1 VPPADC
7 VRPYTLCDPCQKPAI
22 VQRREPSTISPVESF
37 YAFTLNQ
44 NGTHMTQQIQTSRS
58 NGNDTNQNIAG
69 RVGGLGKGLVIVAAA
84 ASLGACAED
93 AAQFAARHAG
103 TPADEAE
110 AVAGL
115 SASLTAL
122 LTEHGLTAAPA
133 GQAPDLILRCLVTD
147 ARSGSRFKRMV
158 VGLGAGKARL
168 QLQVSLIDP
177 RINQQPVLSFETAST
192 TGSSPGAAIPV
203 GPGGAIGAV
212 GGAYGFY
219 KGTKAGLPAEEAQTE
234 KKIDGQLKIYFTAQG
249 WKYLDPV
256 KAG

>member
-1 VPPADC
+1 MA
-7 VRPYTLCDPCQKPAI
+7 
-22 VQRREPSTISPVESF
+22 
-37 YAFTLNQ
+37 
-44 NGTHMTQQIQTSRS
+44 QQIQKARTF
-58 NGNDTNQNIAG
+58 G
-69 RVGGLGKGLVIVAAA
+69 RIGKGLLIIAAG
-84 ASLGACAED
+84 ASLGACAGTRINDRVMAAALPKPAAAPQTIDIQVVGAED

-115 SASLTAL
+115 SASLTSL
-122 LTEHGLTAAPA
+122 LTAHGLTAVPA
-133 GQAPDLILRCLVTD
+133 GQTPDLILRCLVTD
-147 ARSGSRFKRMV
+147 ARSGSKLKRMV

-177 RINQQPVLSFETAST
+177 RINQQPVLSFETDST

-212 GGAYGFY
+212 GGAYGIY

-249 WKYLDPV
+249 WTYPEPA